1 MNLTY
6 TRPGELRKPDVEVLP
21 DGRIRITRYIAA
33 GHGDRDLAEVTESVG
48 TADKGVATARLI
60 KRGMTQVAG
69 KDAIVKT
76 YEVINASSETQVGL
90 PDVQYTES
98 GQKTMVYDF
107 IQMSSG
113 TYTPGTIGT
122 TAAPGDANCI
132 LQTEQVQDDGTT
144 RQIRRVFI
152 NKGLLQQTDE
162 TKNNG
167 ALLLKTLVYLNDAPI
182 PNPPTGYTLV
192 SQQTQNPSG
201 LETTTYTY
209 AKGSGEISR
218 EIDYSNS
225 GNQGS
230 TGITRTTIRYLVAPG
245 AAVQPA
251 SLTGSVEVGRS
262 FQDLDGHR
270 IWTTT
275 WAKGTGEI
283 SRETRYGQSGNEGST
298 GTTLITIQHL
308 TDAVITTNPI
318 STPTDTVLVSIE
330 SSVQNGYKVWSGTY
344 AKGIGEISRSIEYSN
359 SGNQGTN
366 GLTRTTI
373 RHLVAAAGTVQP
385 TALAGSV
392 EVSRSFEDANGYR
405 IWTTVWAKGTGEISR
420 ASDFNNSGNQGTT
433 GLTRTTIRYLVA
445 IGASVQPTFVT
456 DFVEVARNFEDAD
469 GYRIWTTTWAKGTG
483 QISYETRYVQSLD
496 QGTTGA
502 TVITIRHLTAIS
514 ITTNPITTPTGTVL
528 ISEDRSDQD
537 GYRVWTAVYA
547 KGGSGVVAS
556 SNDTQNGGKLV
567 IYRRTTIGVAPTAPT
582 ATIGG
587 TVNPLSQTSR
597 TDSGYTIYEYTW
609 AEGIGIVAERI
620 QYREG
625 GLRLLN
631 REIFVNL
638 GVTVY
643 SAYTPAN
650 GIEVDKS
657 FTEGDGIRRYSVTWI
672 QSNNGGDPLAASVL
686 QFVTK
691 VPFTYPGRA
700 KAYYSS
706 FTTGSYVSHR
716 AYDVYLSP
724 PVEAMIDAVTNI
736 YYTSNTTTMTLP
748 VGYTLWNPTQWAT
761 MRAKWIGWANSPR
774 SKVEGLKGYIAENTG
789 LSGTSGG
796 AGLDTSVLGDRV
808 YAGTDWSITLSGGP
822 SSPAL
827 QNLVLSL
834 QKVPAFTSTSGVQY
848 YRVTEVY
855 ATPPAQAALPV

>member
-33 GHGDRDLAEVTESVG
+33 GHGDRDLSEVTESVG

-113 TYTPGTIGT
+113 AYVPGVIGT
-122 TAAPGDANCI
+122 TTAPGDATCV
-132 LQTEQVQDDGTT
+132 LRTEQVEDDGTT
-144 RQIRRVFI
+144 RQIRRTFI

-167 ALLLKTLVYLNDAPI
+167 ALLLKTFVYLNDAPV

-192 SQQTQNPSG
+192 SQQTQNPNG
-201 LETTTYTY
+201 LETTTYVY
-209 AKGSGEISR
+209 ARGNGEVSR

-225 GNQGS
+225 GNQGT
-230 TGITRTTIRYLVAPG
+230 TGITRTTIRHLVTPG
-245 AAVQPA
+245 STVQPTA
-251 SLTGSVEVGRS
+251 LAGSVEVGRS
-262 FQDLDGHR
+262 FQDSDGHR

-275 WAKGTGEI
+275 WAKGT
-283 SRETRYGQSGNEGST
+283 
-298 GTTLITIQHL
+298 
-308 TDAVITTNPI
+308 
-318 STPTDTVLVSIE
+318 
-330 SSVQNGYKVWSGTY
+330 
-344 AKGIGEISRSIEYSN
+344 GEISRSIEYSN

-366 GLTRTTI
+366 GLTRTVI
-373 RHLVAAAGTVQP
+373 RQLVAAGGTVEP
-385 TALAGSV
+385 TTLTGSV
-392 EVSRSFEDANGYR
+392 QIAQSFEDGDGYR
-405 IWTTVWAKGTGEISR
+405 IWTTTWAKGTGEISR
-420 ASDFNNSGNQGTT
+420 SIDYNNSGNQGTT

-445 IGASVQPTFVT
+445 SGASVQPTFLT
-456 DFVEVARNFEDAD
+456 DFVEIARNSEDAD
-469 GYRIWTTTWAKGTG
+469 GYRVWTTTWAKGTG

-514 ITTNPITTPTGTVL
+514 VTTNPITTPTGTVL
-528 ISEDRSDQD
+528 ISEDRSDQE

-567 IYRRTTIGVAPTAPT
+567 IYRRTSIGVAPTAPT

-597 TDSGYTIYEYTW
+597 TDSGYTIYEYSW

-620 QYREG
+620 QYRDG

-672 QSNNGGDPLAASVL
+672 QSNNGGDPLASSVM

-706 FTTGSYVSHR
+706 FTVGAYTSHR
-716 AYDVYLSP
+716 AYDVFLSP
-724 PVEAMIDAVTNI
+724 PVEALIDAVTNI

-774 SKVEGLKGYIAENTG
+774 SKTEGLKGYIYENTG
-789 LSGTSGG
+789 LSGTSVSGT
-796 AGLDTSVLGDRV
+796 DTSVLGDRV

-822 SSPAL
+822 TSPAN

-834 QKVPAFTSTSGVQY
+834 QKVPAFTSTSGTQY

-855 ATPPAQAALPV
+855 ATIPAQAALPV